1 MLKVYIYNNKKI
13 YEIKNNYLNE
23 TGILTTRNVHNVLV
37 KYQQRNKR
45 RKNHVKNKH
54 KASSKQSAELHN

>member
-23 TGILTTRNVHNVLV
+23 TGILTMRNVHNVLV
-37 KYQQRNKR
+37 KYQQR
-45 RKNHVKNKH
+45 KNK
-54 KASSKQSAELHN
+54 